1 MVTGFSKQGASRPVK
16 YNFLT
21 YAGGTSGG
29 PVVCSSPFGNATQHI
44 RVFSTVAGYISIDQS
59 TSVTIVTSANMPSG
73 LPIPA
78 SMVGGEYFITT
89 PGQLLSYC
97 STSTSSGYVGVT
109 EMA

>member
-1 MVTGFSKQGASRPVK
+1 MSGGFAKQSASRPVK
-16 YNFLT
+16 YNFVT
-21 YAGGTSGG
+21 YAGGASGG
-29 PVVCSSPFGNATQHI
+29 PVVCSSPFSVATQHI

-59 TSVTIVTSANMPSG
+59 TSSTLVTSANMPSG

-78 SMVGGEYFITT
+78 STVGGEYFITT